1 MANELTLQ
9 EKQAFEPMAKVLAAN
24 GVAQSLAFSTE
35 RKYLQGISASSYPL
49 SLELASQRIDLP
61 SSPYWLQITQVG
73 KPVENSKEIC
83 FNAIQ
88 KILTACH
95 LPNKTQLLF
104 LVHGENGVYELY
116 LGVRS
121 HDKAN
126 IDSTFADGIANFIK
140 GIWPGMKCQ
149 RMKGDMTAIQN
160 SINKRFDCI
169 DAITGIPSMES
180 QYKTI
185 YPATIDTLLAGMQK
199 RDFNYLVVADPI
211 EDVEVDRML
220 YLTRDFA
227 GQAESLKSFNFS
239 QSTSQSVS
247 VALSQSKSIC
257 DGTNQSKQTKSKW
270 GLVGAGIMLASA
282 IFPPAGVATAALA
295 IVSGANTIAG
305 TNLFAEFSPVTT
317 TGSSH
322 SETTTQ
328 GRTDTTSDTF
338 GQSISQNIVNKQI
351 EAVSEHLAKHTQRL
365 ESGKALGC
373 WSVGVY
379 LMAQTRHDLQG
390 ASMQLKSIAS
400 GSDSVLEPIR
410 IHHIEDV
417 LGNHVSQTLG
427 GFDAPQIKV
436 KTVTGEPLMHPL
448 GEYLSDL
455 RTVLTTKE
463 LSYFVNFPLHSVP
476 GISVV
481 DSSPEFCLNALD
493 ASHSIN
499 AIPFGKV
506 LYGGAATSIDY
517 SIPTEVLAK
526 HTLLSGINGTGKTN
540 TVQAVLNGIGR
551 TPFLVIE
558 PAKTEYVDWAIAYN
572 EQHPDKPIKIFIPGC
587 SVYRNRKTNK
597 PISIDKIKLNPF
609 EPVWIKEDQNPNVL
623 SHIDRLKSIFA
634 SAFPMYDIL
643 PVLLEDL
650 IYAVYQAKTTNW
662 IGKDAA
668 PEYGKTMP
676 PTLTGMALLV
686 DRVIEAHGYEKR
698 VADNMKACLNTRIA
712 SLRRGWKKEMLD
724 TINSTPW
731 DEIFNQPCVINLSYV
746 GDDADKSFFMSV
758 ILQLLYEYRM
768 AQAETGA
775 VDFNANDCRHLTVI
789 EEAHRV
795 MQKCDKVDDPQYKT
809 SMMFS
814 NMLSEIRAYG
824 EGMMLVD
831 QVPTRL
837 IADAIKNT
845 NTKVTHRL
853 VAEDDCKA
861 VGDAMG
867 LSQEQRIMIPKLL
880 VGQCLISTSLTTDK
894 YWVKVNKIK

>member
-24 GVAQSLAFSTE
+24 GIAQSLAFSTE

-126 IDSTFADGIANFIK
+126 IDSAFADGIANFIK

-180 QYKTI
+180 QYNTI

-199 RDFNYLVVADPI
+199 RDFSYLVVADPI
-211 EDVEVDRML
+211 EEVEVDRML

-257 DGTNQSKQTKSKW
+257 EGTNQSKQTKSKW

-317 TGSSH
+317 TGTSH

-328 GRTDTTSDTF
+328 GRTDTTSDTS

-351 EAVSEHLAKHTQRL
+351 EAVSEHLTKHTQRL

-427 GFDAPQIKV
+427 GFDAPQIRV
-436 KTVTGEPLMHPL
+436 KTVNGEPLMHPL
-448 GEYLSDL
+448 GAYLSDL

-481 DSSPEFCLNALD
+481 DSSPEFCLNAPD
-493 ASHSIN
+493 TTHSIH

-506 LYGGAATSIDY
+506 LYGGAATSMDY

-540 TVQAVLNGIGR
+540 TVQAVLNGIGE

-572 EQHPDKPIKIFIPGC
+572 EQHPDRPIKIYIPGC
-587 SVYRNRKTNK
+587 SVYRERTTNK
-597 PISIDKIKLNPF
+597 PISINKLKLNPF
-609 EPVWIKEDQNPNVL
+609 EPIWIKEDQNPNVL
-623 SHIDRLKSIFA
+623 SHIDRLKSTFA
-634 SAFPMYDIL
+634 AAFPMYDIL

-662 IGKDAA
+662 IGKNAE
-668 PEYGKTMP
+668 PKYGKTMP

-686 DRVIEAHGYEKR
+686 DNVIEAHGYEKR

-712 SLRRGWKKEMLD
+712 SLRRGWKKDMLD
-724 TINSTPW
+724 TLYSTPW
-731 DEIFNQPCVINLSYV
+731 EEIFNQPCVINLSYV

-758 ILQLLYEYRM
+758 ILQLLYEYRS
-768 AQAETGA
+768 AQAETG
-775 VDFNANDCRHLTVI
+775 VIDFNANDCRHLTVI

-795 MQKCDKVDDPQYKT
+795 MQKCDKADDPQYKT
-809 SMMFS
+809 AMMFS

-845 NTKVTHRL
+845 NTKITHRL

-861 VGDAMG
+861 VAEAMG
-867 LSQEQRIMIPKLL
+867 LTMEQRIMIPKLL